1 MTSYRIEHQT
11 TYTYDSDVTGS
22 YGQFHLRPRDLDWQ
36 RCVAH
41 EINVDPEPTDLFRH
55 FDLYGNTKS
64 YFHVVRPHT
73 TLKIT
78 AISVVEVARQ
88 DLDPDALAVP
98 WELARPAHRSDQPD
112 AWEATDFTFES
123 PYVEIPP
130 GILEYAT
137 RSFPPGR
144 PIGEAATDLMRRVH
158 DDFTYKSGATTTST
172 KVSEL
177 LTDMRGVC
185 QDFSHFMVSG
195 LRSPG
200 PGRALRQR
208 LPRHPPATRQ
218 TPAGRRRR
226 EPCLGRLLDPRRRL
240 APSRPDQQPAGRR
253 IPRHRRLGPRLR
265 RRPPGEGRDLQRGE
279 EVAAQGLRRHV
290 GHLTDDCRALSSS
303 KGHGPSGV

>member
-88 DLDPDALAVP
+88 ELDPDALAVP
-98 WELARPAHRSDQPD
+98 WEQARPGQRPDQPD

-130 GILEYAT
+130 GISEYTA

-144 PIGEAATDLMRRVH
+144 PIGEAAIDLMRRVH

-177 LTDMRGVC
+177 LTDLRGVC

-195 LRSPG
+195 LRSLG
-200 PGRALRQR
+200 LAGRYVSGYL
-208 LPRHPPATRQ
+208 ATR
-218 TPAGRRRR
+218 PAPGK
-226 EPCLGRLLDPRRRL
+226 PRLVGADASHAWVGCWIPGAGWLHLDPTNN
-240 APSRPDQQPAGRR
+240 RPADESHATVAW
-253 IPRHRRLGPRLR
+253 
-265 RRPPGEGRDLQRGE
+265 GRDYGD
-279 EVAAQGLRRHV
+279 VPPV
-290 GHLTDDCRALSSS
+290 
-303 KGHGPSGV
+303 KGVIFSEAKKSQLKVSVDMLVI